1 MSDPEREPNLF
12 RKNHYV
18 KRATLPS
25 GAIIEVVHFDEE
37 AHFAALKAKTDL
49 EKMERQIDLFTE
61 ALQADE
67 ILPTDF

>member
-1 MSDPEREPNLF
+1 
-12 RKNHYV
+12 
-18 KRATLPS
+18 
-25 GAIIEVVHFDEE
+25 VVHFDEE